1 VVVVVVL
8 TVVQAALMALL
19 VVRVAV
25 VALRILPQEGQVR
38 QIKEMLVEML
48 ALEPTG
54 RGLVAGVKGALDQ
67 MLLALPL
74 GTEVQVLREQT
85 E

>member
-1 VVVVVVL
+1 VGVVVVL
-8 TVVQAALMALL
+8 TVVRAALLALL

-25 VALRILPQEGQVR
+25 VALRILPQEEQVR

-48 ALEPTG
+48 ALENTG
-54 RGLVAGVKGALDQ
+54 RGLVAGVKGPLEQ
-67 MLLALPL
+67 MLLTLTL
-74 GTEVQVLREQT
+74 GQEVQVLREQM